1 MENPIIEEIKPKA
14 VISEDIENW
23 LISTKGKDENQMIY
37 QLLTIGHPNLAI
49 VFANT
54 KQHVDEMIEKLEKAL
69 LSVQE

>member
-37 QLLTIGHPNLAI
+37 QLLTIGHPYLAI
-49 VFANT
+49 VFANI
-54 KQHVDEMIEKLEKAL
+54 K
-69 LSVQE
+69 

>member
-37 QLLTIGHPNLAI
+37 QLLDNWSSLFSNRICQYKTACG
-49 VFANT
+49 
-54 KQHVDEMIEKLEKAL
+54 
-69 LSVQE
+69 